1 MTQRQ
6 KIYGDFTL
14 TKQESDEN
22 NGKTLTVTK
31 NGKEIYTME
40 ITASDDSKGYYAD
53 WNNASEGCLR
63 VEIDNYVKGISG
75 RYSYT
80 WYKFDENGNL
90 IEQKEYIENY
100 IYKDEKEYGPYKIL
114 ITADQKLVVYTPGEV
129 QPGPEGVI
137 VAKLDLKETKER
149 LENLLQLLKQGNVY
163 YADWSDSNSGYLR
176 VRLDNYI
183 EECSSRYSTNWYKID
198 KNGNLLEN
206 EEYIEDYIYKD
217 EKEYGPYKILITSD
231 KKLVVYKPYEIKP
244 GPEGVVVS
252 KFDFYID
259 KSNIDL
265 VTNQGKGYYADW
277 NNSNEERLRV
287 RIDKYINNNYSNRES
302 YTWYTIDKNGKL
314 LNNVE
319 IKYDAKENQNTINT
333 NSVVN
338 NTVPNTNTNTNTNTN
353 SNTSTNSTEKD
364 KFSNYIFENTY
375 STAGSAVS
383 TQVDEKNKGEVIKEE
398 NLSNFTIDLTSTKKL
413 IIYSN
418 KKVIATFDITMP
430 DEDFNTPDKGRG
442 YYVDWNNCN
451 KKCLRVRIDKYS
463 TETGKPIGC
472 VWYYFDNN
480 GTQITVQEYEAK

>member
-198 KNGNLLEN
+198 KNGNLLE
-206 EEYIEDYIYKD
+206 IQ
-217 EKEYGPYKILITSD
+217 T
-231 KKLVVYKPYEIKP
+231 
-244 GPEGVVVS
+244 
-252 KFDFYID
+252 
-259 KSNIDL
+259 
-265 VTNQGKGYYADW
+265 
-277 NNSNEERLRV
+277 
-287 RIDKYINNNYSNRES
+287 
-302 YTWYTIDKNGKL
+302 KN
-314 LNNVE
+314 
-319 IKYDAKENQNTINT
+319 A
-333 NSVVN
+333 
-338 NTVPNTNTNTNTNTN
+338 
-353 SNTSTNSTEKD
+353 
-364 KFSNYIFENTY
+364 
-375 STAGSAVS
+375 
-383 TQVDEKNKGEVIKEE
+383 
-398 NLSNFTIDLTSTKKL
+398 
-413 IIYSN
+413 
-418 KKVIATFDITMP
+418 
-430 DEDFNTPDKGRG
+430 
-442 YYVDWNNCN
+442 
-451 KKCLRVRIDKYS
+451 
-463 TETGKPIGC
+463 
-472 VWYYFDNN
+472 
-480 GTQITVQEYEAK
+480 